1 MPSGDD
7 KSKEKDE
14 NGEATE
20 GGFGTGLRAQLQK
33 RREGDQPQ

>member
-7 KSKEKDE
+7 NKQHDE
-14 NGEATE
+14 TDEQEVEATE

-33 RREGDQPQ
+33 RREG